1 MTARFDQ
8 LPPISRV
15 DSIPNRPVRLHGPSR
30 PRASNVGIGTMA
42 TAGDTVRGR
51 LDAWP
56 YEPDVAHLVLLDH
69 HMVPTRAD
77 VAAWVTAARQA
88 LEPIRAVRTG
98 AMFPEAADVFTDVGF
113 TTIDTLALLDVR
125 LLTRRERSRPGR
137 RRSAGA
143 TTRRM
148 RSNDLLGVAELDRTA
163 FGNPWGNDVRS
174 LRDITTATP
183 RHRARVVEGPDGLEA
198 FAISGQS
205 GSYGYL
211 QRIGVHPD
219 ARRRGHARRLVGD
232 ALHWMERRGAST
244 ALVNTGVDND
254 AALDLYRSLGFT
266 RRIETLQIL
275 EHVLT

>member
-1 MTARFDQ
+1 
-8 LPPISRV
+8 
-15 DSIPNRPVRLHGPSR
+15 
-30 PRASNVGIGTMA
+30 MA

-148 RSNDLLGVAELDRTA
+148 RSNDLLEVAELDRTA

-174 LRDITTATP
+174 LRDITTAP

-211 QRIGVHPD
+211 QRIGFTPLHVD
-219 ARRRGHARRLVGD
+219 AAMH
-232 ALHWMERRGAST
+232 GASMRR
-244 ALVNTGVDND
+244 
-254 AALDLYRSLGFT
+254 AA
-266 RRIETLQIL
+266 
-275 EHVLT
+275 

>member
-1 MTARFDQ
+1 M
-8 LPPISRV
+8 
-15 DSIPNRPVRLHGPSR
+15 
-30 PRASNVGIGTMA
+30 

-51 LDAWP
+51 LDTWP

-69 HMVPTRAD
+69 HMVPTSTN
-77 VAAWVTAARQA
+77 VAGWVDEARQTP
-88 LEPIRAVRTG
+88 EPTRAVRTG
-98 AMFPEAADVFTDVGF
+98 AMFPEAAVVFTDVGF

-125 LLTRRERSRPGR
+125 LLTRRDRSRPGR
-137 RRSAGA
+137 RNASA

-148 RSNDLLGVAELDRTA
+148 RSNDLPVVAELDRTA

-174 LRDITTATP
+174 LSNITTATP

-211 QRIGVHPD
+211 QRLAVHPD
-219 ARRRGHARRLVGD
+219 ARRRGHARRLVAD

-254 AALDLYRSLGFT
+254 AALDLYHSLGFT
-266 RRIETLQIL
+266 RRAETLQIL
-275 EHVLT
+275 EHRLT